1 MLYTLNHHANM
12 DWSVPDCYMFEL
24 MVEIIP
30 QMFHTASN
38 WLTLGESNH
47 YKRTWHIL
55 EYLVDSVRLNTI
67 LSLSFYHSLSKT

>member
-1 MLYTLNHHANM
+1 MKSATNTVLTGMAACDLVTIILPAPWYFVLYTLDHHAHM

-38 WLTLGESNH
+38 WLTLGE
-47 YKRTWHIL
+47 L
-55 EYLVDSVRLNTI
+55 L
-67 LSLSFYHSLSKT
+67 